1 MDQLTA
7 MRAFLRV
14 VETGNFTRAS
24 ASLNMPKATV
34 TNLIQGLEA
43 HLRTKLLNRTTR
55 RVLVT
60 PDGALYY
67 ERAARLLSDLDEL
80 DGSLS
85 TAQSLPKG
93 RLRVETASAFAN
105 LVIIPALPEFH
116 KKYPDI
122 QIDLGVSDRTIDY
135 LAENVDCAI
144 RAGTLTDQSLI
155 ARRITEMKF
164 VACASRDFLER
175 HPVPQHPSDLEKNCY
190 VVGYFL
196 PKTGQQM
203 PFHFRRGQR
212 GDRGEWT
219 LYGGCERIDHLSC
232 RRPSGTGRHP
242 GAALHGARG
251 PSQRDDGSGSARLA
265 GRADADLSR
274 LSAEPSLEQPFARF
288 RRLGREG
295 HGAVAERRVT
305 TRSHL
310 FVCAS

>member
-7 MRAFLRV
+7 MRVFLRV

-85 TAQSLPKG
+85 TAQRLPKG

-105 LVIIPALPEFH
+105 LIIIPALPEFH
-116 KKYPDI
+116 RKYPDI
-122 QIDLGVSDRTIDY
+122 QIDLGVSDRTVDY

-164 VACASRDFLER
+164 ISCASPDFLGR
-175 HPVPQHPSDLEKNCY
+175 HAMPGHPTDLEKNCY

-196 PKTGQQM
+196 PKTGRQM
-203 PFHFRRGQR
+203 PFHFRRGNEEIEVNGRYVVAANESTSYLAAARAGLGIIQAPLFMVR
-212 GDRGEWT
+212 GDLRAGT
-219 LYGGCERIDHLSC
+219 LIPVLPDWEIDPTPIYLVYPPNRHLS
-232 RRPSGTGRHP
+232 
-242 GAALHGARG
+242 
-251 PSQRDDGSGSARLA
+251 
-265 GRADADLSR
+265 SR
-274 LSAEPSLEQPFARF
+274 LRVFADWVVK
-288 RRLGREG
+288 
-295 HGAVAERRVT
+295 AVAQAQMEG
-305 TRSHL
+305 
-310 FVCAS
+310 

>member
-24 ASLNMPKATV
+24 ASLNMPKATL

-93 RLRVETASAFAN
+93 RLRVETVSAFAN
-105 LVIIPALPEFH
+105 LIIIPALPEFH
-116 KKYPDI
+116 EKYPDI
-122 QIDLGVSDRTIDY
+122 QIDLGVSDRTVDY

-144 RAGTLTDQSLI
+144 RAGALADQSLI
-155 ARRITEMKF
+155 ARRITEMSF
-164 VACASRDFLER
+164 VSCASSEFLKR
-175 HPVPQHPSDLEKNCY
+175 QPAPQHPSDLGKTCA

-196 PKTGQQM
+196 PKNGQQM
-203 PFHFRRGQR
+203 SFQFRRGNEEIEVNARYSVAANESTTYLAAARAGLGVIQVPTFMVR
-212 GDRGEWT
+212 DDLRNGTMIPVLSDWQ
-219 LYGGCERIDHLSC
+219 IDPEPIYLVYPPNRHLS
-232 RRPSGTGRHP
+232 
-242 GAALHGARG
+242 
-251 PSQRDDGSGSARLA
+251 
-265 GRADADLSR
+265 SR
-274 LSAEPSLEQPFARF
+274 LRVFADWVVKV
-288 RRLGREG
+288 
-295 HGAVAERRVT
+295 VAQ
-305 TRSHL
+305 SQL
-310 FVCAS
+310 DAA

>member
-1 MDQLTA
+1 MDQITA

-85 TAQSLPKG
+85 IAQGLPKG

-105 LVIIPALPEFH
+105 LIIVPALPEFQR
-116 KKYPDI
+116 KYPDI
-122 QIDLGVSDRTIDY
+122 QIDLGVSDRTVDY

-144 RAGTLTDQSLI
+144 RGGALTDQSLI

-164 VACASRDFLER
+164 ITCASPEYLKR
-175 HPVPQHPSDLEKNCY
+175 HAMPQHPSDLAKNCS
-190 VVGYFL
+190 VVGYFMS
-196 PKTGQQM
+196 KTGQQM
-203 PFHFRRGQR
+203 PYHFRRGNEEMEIQGR
-212 GDRGEWT
+212 YSVAANEATTYLAAARAGLGVIQVPHFMVRDDLRAGTMVPVLADWQ
-219 LYGGCERIDHLSC
+219 IDPEPIYLVYPPNRHLS
-232 RRPSGTGRHP
+232 
-242 GAALHGARG
+242 
-251 PSQRDDGSGSARLA
+251 
-265 GRADADLSR
+265 SR
-274 LSAEPSLEQPFARF
+274 LRVFADWVVKV
-288 RRLGREG
+288 
-295 HGAVAERRVT
+295 VAQSQLDGE
-305 TRSHL
+305 
-310 FVCAS
+310 

>member
-24 ASLNMPKATV
+24 VSLNMPKATV

-116 KKYPDI
+116 NKYPDI

-155 ARRITEMKF
+155 ARRITEMQF

-190 VVGYFL
+190 VVGY
-196 PKTGQQM
+196 
-203 PFHFRRGQR
+203 
-212 GDRGEWT
+212 
-219 LYGGCERIDHLSC
+219 SC
-232 RRPSGTGRHP
+232 RKPVSRCRSISGGET
-242 GAALHGARG
+242 
-251 PSQRDDGSGSARLA
+251 
-265 GRADADLSR
+265 
-274 LSAEPSLEQPFARF
+274 
-288 RRLGREG
+288 RR
-295 HGAVAERRVT
+295 
-305 TRSHL
+305 
-310 FVCAS
+310 

>member
-7 MRAFLRV
+7 MRVFLRV

-85 TAQSLPKG
+85 SAQSLPKG

-105 LVIIPALPEFH
+105 VIIIPALPEFH

-122 QIDLGVSDRTIDY
+122 QIDLGVSDRTVDY

-164 VACASRDFLER
+164 ISCASREFLAR
-175 HPVPQHPSDLEKNCY
+175 HAVPQHPTDLEKNCY

-203 PFHFRRGQR
+203 PFHFRRGNEEIEVNGRYTVAANESTTYLAAARAGFGIIQAPLFMVR
-212 GDRGEWT
+212 DDLSAGT
-219 LYGGCERIDHLSC
+219 LVPVLTDWEVDATPIYLVYPPNRHLS
-232 RRPSGTGRHP
+232 
-242 GAALHGARG
+242 
-251 PSQRDDGSGSARLA
+251 
-265 GRADADLSR
+265 SR
-274 LSAEPSLEQPFARF
+274 LRVFADWVVKVVAQSQM
-288 RRLGREG
+288 EG
-295 HGAVAERRVT
+295 V
-305 TRSHL
+305 
-310 FVCAS
+310 

>member
-93 RLRVETASAFAN
+93 AAESRDGKRLR
-105 LVIIPALPEFH
+105 
-116 KKYPDI
+116 
-122 QIDLGVSDRTIDY
+122 
-135 LAENVDCAI
+135 
-144 RAGTLTDQSLI
+144 QSGNH
-155 ARRITEMKF
+155 
-164 VACASRDFLER
+164 S
-175 HPVPQHPSDLEKNCY
+175 
-190 VVGYFL
+190 
-196 PKTGQQM
+196 
-203 PFHFRRGQR
+203 
-212 GDRGEWT
+212 
-219 LYGGCERIDHLSC
+219 
-232 RRPSGTGRHP
+232 
-242 GAALHGARG
+242 GAARV
-251 PSQRDDGSGSARLA
+251 P
-265 GRADADLSR
+265 
-274 LSAEPSLEQPFARF
+274 
-288 RRLGREG
+288 RE
-295 HGAVAERRVT
+295 VP
-305 TRSHL
+305 
-310 FVCAS
+310 